1 LLIAS
6 AMKTVIALSCVF
18 GLLFAFRPPAQAE
31 PSQKRLSMEQRLRE
45 TDIAVTLK
53 HYERVCSELMES
65 RLKQDLISVEGSAK
79 PEEREQQAK
88 MLALRIDVLE
98 RYARAL
104 REELLK
110 AGRMSVAF
118 GESGAP

>member
-1 LLIAS
+1 
-6 AMKTVIALSCVF
+6 M
-18 GLLFAFRPPAQAE
+18 RAE

-65 RLKQDLISVEGSAK
+65 RLKQDLIGIEGTGK
-79 PEEREQQAK
+79 PEERELQAK
-88 MLALRIDVLE
+88 MLALRIDTLE
-98 RYARAL
+98 RYAKSL

-110 AGRMSVAF
+110 AGRMAAAL
-118 GESGAP
+118 GDSGSL

>member
-1 LLIAS
+1 
-6 AMKTVIALSCVF
+6 
-18 GLLFAFRPPAQAE
+18 
-31 PSQKRLSMEQRLRE
+31 MEQRLRE

-65 RLKQDLISVEGSAK
+65 RLKQDLHAVEAVGK

-88 MLALRIDVLE
+88 LLTVRIDVLE
-98 RYARAL
+98 RYAKAL

-110 AGRMSVAF
+110 AGRLAAAF
-118 GESGAP
+118 GESGSF

>member
-1 LLIAS
+1 MKRLL
-6 AMKTVIALSCVF
+6 ALTC
-18 GLLFAFRPPAQAE
+18 LLSMLPVLLPLAHGE

-65 RLKQDLISVEGSAK
+65 RLKQDLIFVEGSAK
-79 PEEREQQAK
+79 PDEREQQAK

-98 RYARAL
+98 RYAKAL

-110 AGRMSVAF
+110 AGRMSAAF
-118 GESGAP
+118 GATANCLITMP

>member
-1 LLIAS
+1 
-6 AMKTVIALSCVF
+6 MKTMIAFSCILGTLS
-18 GLLFAFRPPAQAE
+18 AFLPVAHGE

-79 PEEREQQAK
+79 PDEREQQAK
-88 MLALRIDVLE
+88 MLALRVDVLE
-98 RYARAL
+98 RYAKAL

-110 AGRMSVAF
+110 AGRMSAAF
-118 GESGAP
+118 GETGTP

>member
-1 LLIAS
+1 
-6 AMKTVIALSCVF
+6 MKTVVALLCAASACAV
-18 GLLFAFRPPAQAE
+18 LAPCAQAE

-65 RLKQDLISVEGSAK
+65 RLKQDLLAVEATGK

-88 MLALRIDVLE
+88 TLALRIDLLE
-98 RYARAL
+98 HYAKAL

-110 AGRMSVAF
+110 AGRVAAALAE
-118 GESGAP
+118 GGTL